1 MSSTLYT
8 EKNGIST
15 APNALEHVLQFK
27 TTLQFG
33 CLAYSDDTI
42 PNRIPQHRYLYI
54 YQMIILLELWS
65 GCCLT
70 QVNRRL
76 HTT

>member
-42 PNRIPQHRYLYI
+42 PNRIPQHLDA
-54 YQMIILLELWS
+54 
-65 GCCLT
+65 
-70 QVNRRL
+70 V
-76 HTT
+76 